1 MHSYLVNQLSKKVK
15 SIKVGNSILDLSF
28 PKIMGV
34 LNVTPNSYYADSRVN
49 IDNVLSVAEQMI
61 ADGVHILDVGGES
74 TNPVELY
81 PEQKV
86 GPIARD
92 EELDRVIPVIEKLSK
107 EFDTFISIDTM
118 KPVVMQEALNAG
130 AHIVNDVNGLRADGA
145 IEVVAKN
152 KASVCIMHM
161 QGMPSTMQVNPSYTD
176 VVKEVKE
183 FLFNKADECIKAGVD
198 KDAICLDPGFCF
210 GKTPLHNME
219 LLRSLEE
226 FTHSSYPVLVG
237 ISRKSMV
244 GRILDKPSED
254 RLYGSISIHLLT
266 MLSGA
271 SIIRTHDVAATA
283 DSIKIF
289 NAYLGL
295 N

>member
-237 ISRKSMV
+237 ISRKSMIYKSLGITPEESLNGTV
-244 GRILDKPSED
+244 VLNTIATQKGAQIL
-254 RLYGSISIHLLT
+254 RV
-266 MLSGA
+266 
-271 SIIRTHDVAATA
+271 HDVKEAKEMLKLYSFTNLA
-283 DSIKIF
+283 
-289 NAYLGL
+289 
-295 N
+295 